1 MPKIYLLLGSNLG
14 DRETYLKKSRKLL
27 AREIGAIERSSGLYE
42 TASWGKTDQPD
53 FINQVVEITSDME
66 PRKVLEKILAIE
78 KELGRVREEKWGS
91 RTIDIDV
98 LFYGNKIINEPDL
111 IIPHPFLQQRRFA
124 LEPLMELD
132 PELEHPLLKRSVK
145 QLLTNLTDTL
155 SVSLLKH

>member
-98 LFYGNKIINEPDL
+98 LFYGDKIINEPDL